1 MWIHHMILILALIF
15 LNFISISTQ
24 ENLSRPGITN
34 QYNLLTSQKVAI
46 KPINNVLDDNK
57 PGMFDIQ
64 KNSFVQHNFNKI
76 KNLYNEPFTYG
87 NPSKLVYV
95 LIFLFLSF
103 VIYFMCCRKSK
114 HDDNRK
120 RSRLNIFRRFAAY
133 LIEGRKDQI
142 QKRRPNPQYQQLIE
156 NSETL

>member
-57 PGMFDIQ
+57 PD
-64 KNSFVQHNFNKI
+64 
-76 KNLYNEPFTYG
+76 LYNEPFTYG